1 MDFYQILQEIMD
13 EKGLNI
19 PTVARRCNLS
29 DATVRSIIS
38 RKQKNV
44 ALEVAFKLADG
55 LEVSLE
61 RLNGDRDRSTP
72 ADTFSDKEREHI
84 KKYRGLDDHGQ
95 KLVDIVLHEEHERCK
110 QPPKPVLELVQEP
123 KEVVDLYEFLAPVS
137 AGFGIDLSEL
147 NSAIRT
153 KVISNVYTKQ
163 ANFIVRV
170 DGESMAPRFH
180 HGDKLLVQETDDIEV
195 GEIGIWY
202 VNGKHYVKKKGEGKL
217 ISLNPKFP
225 DVFPDE
231 VYEQRCQGRV
241 IGVLDPS
248 WIVEEDVEE

>member
-1 MDFYQILQEIMD
+1 MWLDNFNHLREISGFSLD
-13 EKGLNI
+13 ELSARSGVPKG
-19 PTVARRCNLS
+19 TLS
-29 DATVRSIIS
+29 KITAGITKAPSIETIKS
-38 RKQKNV
+38 LV
-44 ALEVAFKLADG
+44 YAMGYTLAD
-55 LEVSLE
+55 LDDSSPSFELTKAELSHVE
-61 RLNGDRDRSTP
+61 
-72 ADTFSDKEREHI
+72 
-84 KKYRGLDDHGQ
+84 KYRSLDGHGQ
-95 KLVDIVLHEEHERCK
+95 KMVDIVLHEEHERCK
-110 QPPKPVLELVQEP
+110 QPKAPVLEPVQEP

-137 AGFGIDLSEL
+137 AGFGIDLNEL
-147 NSAIRT
+147 DSTIRT
-153 KVISNVYTKQ
+153 KVVSNVYTKQ
-163 ANFIVRV
+163 ADFIVRV

-241 IGVLDPS
+241 IGVMDPD
-248 WIVEEDVEE
+248 WVVEEDVEQ